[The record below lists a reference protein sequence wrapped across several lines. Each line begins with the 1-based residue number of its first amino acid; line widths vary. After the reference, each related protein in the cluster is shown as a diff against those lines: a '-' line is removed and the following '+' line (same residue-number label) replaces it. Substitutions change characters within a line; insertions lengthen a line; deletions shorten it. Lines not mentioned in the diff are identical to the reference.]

1 MKVIRV
7 VAVSAIVVWLLST
20 GCNSFTLS
28 DKGSAGGEKL
38 NIQKRAIL
46 SATVESKVRV
56 CAEPSPDAMSA
67 MAMEGAAK
75 GGVPSQASAEL
86 SAALQQSAA
95 FVGLRTASIQL
106 LRDFGYRL
114 CEAYLSAAID
124 AGQYDLLMRRFQ
136 KNVVALLAI
145 EQLTGA
151 VKAPPV
157 VLTSRGTAET
167 SQSLV
172 DQQAVRE
179 KVSEKIAE
187 LEKEKKKTEDERAA
201 RLTTNAQAD
210 TKELDTQIAE
220 KEAAIKRRKEDLAVI
235 DKSIGNARSTLA
247 GGETQATIQAGSSPA
262 SPSDQAL
269 KEVTAVV
276 GQIAMAIVKSDD
288 VVQLCL
294 LALGSTTG
302 SQDTTREKFATWC
315 QKELELEQKK
325 REIYLTTFPPLIEAA
340 QAVISDP
347 SKSADE
353 KRGAKE
359 NLNRLST
366 ELEREGLKYVIKP
379 ETNGIPIKPLDFLP
393 NFFK

>member
-1 MKVIRV
+1 MQRVIGVEGPAQARHAHIDTRGQEEHRQGRQGPQVAIDEPQGRAGQHRDRRGGPARPARV
-7 VAVSAIVVWLLST
+7 RPHGQAEGHGRPPVFDRAAA
-20 GCNSFTLS
+20 
-28 DKGSAGGEKL
+28 DKEHDAGGR
-38 NIQKRAIL
+38 Q
-46 SATVESKVRV
+46 V
-56 CAEPSPDAMSA
+56 
-67 MAMEGAAK
+67 
-75 GGVPSQASAEL
+75 
-86 SAALQQSAA
+86 
-95 FVGLRTASIQL
+95 QL
-106 LRDFGYRL
+106 
-114 CEAYLSAAID
+114 
-124 AGQYDLLMRRFQ
+124 AG
-136 KNVVALLAI
+136 
-145 EQLTGA
+145 
-151 VKAPPV
+151 
-157 VLTSRGTAET
+157 
-167 SQSLV
+167 
-172 DQQAVRE
+172 
-179 KVSEKIAE
+179 
-187 LEKEKKKTEDERAA
+187 
-201 RLTTNAQAD
+201 
-210 TKELDTQIAE
+210 
-220 KEAAIKRRKEDLAVI
+220 KEDLAVI